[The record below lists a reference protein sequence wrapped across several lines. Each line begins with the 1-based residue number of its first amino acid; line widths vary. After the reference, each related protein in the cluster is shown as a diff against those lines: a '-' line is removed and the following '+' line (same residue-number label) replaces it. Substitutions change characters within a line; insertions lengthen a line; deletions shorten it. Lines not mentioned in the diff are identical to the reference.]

1 MFNFAFLVSAA
12 KFDDPSSSAATALNR
27 SSDILASPPRDDFGG
42 DGVSS
47 RDVEKQRRK
56 LEKELKARQK
66 EMERRKIKD
75 EKKRVKEAEKAEKE
89 KLLADKKKDKAKLKA
104 NSIQVTDILVHIL
117 RLIKT
122 WIFAYVIIVVRA
134 IVID

>member
-1 MFNFAFLVSAA
+1 M
-12 KFDDPSSSAATALNR
+12 T
-27 SSDILASPPRDDFGG
+27 
-42 DGVSS
+42 S

-104 NSIQVTDILVHIL
+104 NSIQVTDILGVWEPFFGCGTQNKSGRTAVNCDRFGI
-117 RLIKT
+117 RRM
-122 WIFAYVIIVVRA
+122 RA
-134 IVID
+134 PSKMNRSLDGSSYPS